1 MVALDILITFLV
13 LIVATIL
20 FVTEFIPVSITALG
34 AAAVLMVTG
43 VVSMEDGFSGFSNE
57 ATITVLS
64 MLVIAAAVN
73 RSGLVLLLAH
83 KVLDIAAGSRL
94 RFLVLLMVFAGATSA
109 FLANTP
115 IVAMLIPLVITVSAR
130 LHASASRF
138 LIPMAFATTLGG
150 MVTLVGTSTNILASS
165 IADDLGFGPF
175 AFFQFA
181 KVGVPV
187 TIIGVLYLTFVGQR
201 ILPERHR
208 ADKVEEHYN
217 LKEYVS
223 ELLIKPESPLVG
235 QRVDSSN
242 LKKRYDID
250 FLRIVRAGQII
261 DQPLHHEVLQAGDV
275 VLVRVS
281 RDEILKIRE
290 DQGVD
295 LRQEVTY
302 ALPGDAKGQKLA
314 ELIVA
319 PGAWLA
325 GSTLA
330 NVRFRGRYDA
340 VVLAVRKRERYF
352 VRRLSTITLD
362 AGDALLVAG
371 TKEAVDQLKGDLSF
385 IVTEEMEPS
394 QYRWSKIPIVL
405 AIFLAVI
412 LASAFELLPIGVAAL
427 SGVVLLVVTGCLQMD
442 ELQKAIP
449 WHLIFLLAGL
459 IPLGVA
465 LSKTGAATLVAE
477 SLAEWIRDWP
487 PLAVLTA
494 VYAVTLLLTE
504 LMSNNASVAIMIPF
518 GVEIATALN
527 LNPYPFILA
536 ATFGASLA
544 FMSPIGY
551 QTYLMVYGPGEYKF
565 MDFFRVGA
573 PLNIICMITSVY
585 LLNLYWPVT

>member
-13 LIVATIL
+13 LILATIL
-20 FVTEFIPVSITALG
+20 FVTELVPVSITALG

-83 KVLDIAAGSRL
+83 KVLDIASGRPM
-94 RFLVLLMVFAGATSA
+94 RFLVLLMVFAVITSA

-115 IVAMLIPLVITVSAR
+115 IVAMLIPLVITVSTR

-150 MVTLVGTSTNILASS
+150 MITLVGTSTNILASS
-165 IADDLGFGPF
+165 ISDDLNFGAF
-175 AFFQFA
+175 TFFQLA

-187 TIIGVLYLTFVGQR
+187 AIIGILYLTFIGHR
-201 ILPERHR
+201 FLPERHR

-223 ELLIKPESPLVG
+223 ELLIKPESPLIG
-235 QRVDSSN
+235 QRVEECN

-250 FLRIVRAGQII
+250 FLRIVRQGAVI
-261 DQPLHHEVLQAGDV
+261 DQPLHHAVLQAGDI

-302 ALPGDAKGQKLA
+302 ALPGDVSNQKLA

-319 PGAWLA
+319 PGAWLQ

-340 VVLAVRKRERYF
+340 VVLAVRKRERYLF
-352 VRRLSTITLD
+352 RRLSTITLD

-371 TKEAVDQLKGDLSF
+371 TKQAIDQLKGDLSF

-405 AIFLAVI
+405 GIFLAVI
-412 LASAFELLPIGVAAL
+412 LASAFALLPIGVAAL

-459 IPLGVA
+459 IPLGIA

-477 SLAEWIRDWP
+477 YVAAWVDRWP
-487 PLAVLTA
+487 PLAVLAA
-494 VYAVTLLLTE
+494 VYAITLLLTE

-518 GVEIATALN
+518 GVEIATALS

-536 ATFGASLA
+536 ATVGASLA

-573 PLNIICMITSVY
+573 PLNIICMIASVY
-585 LLNLYWPVT
+585 LLNLYWPLS